1 MSETTI
7 YAIELSRDEREW
19 LSELIEEKKLFYEK
33 ELIGCIG
40 DDREWYLQRL
50 PIAERV
56 EQVFDT
62 MFALRPDRAENHR
75 IMLEAMYKCKRA
87 MLEPMNE
94 WKGVLER
101 EALESIELLKH
112 SVKEKQ

>member
-1 MSETTI
+1 MSNATKV
-7 YAIELSRDEREW
+7 YAIELSREEREW

-40 DDREWYLQRL
+40 DDREWYLRLL

-62 MFALRPDRAENHR
+62 MFALRPERGEKHR
-75 IMLEAMYKCKRA
+75 LMLEAMHKCKRA
-87 MLEPMNE
+87 MLEPMNA

-101 EALESIELLKH
+101 EALESIEALRI
-112 SVKEKQ
+112 SI